1 VDAYLPAAL
10 LHLREAEIV
19 RLCGLA
25 RAARAQEYART
36 GRVRQAE
43 RAAGVLRASVLDGE
57 TARAVTARFAER
69 GLDAWECSCS
79 PPPDPSALPLAARA
93 PCEHVAVLLYLWV
106 REPERFRAADLPPD
120 VRTADVP
127 STALASYLAAPVPG
141 EAEPSALPNT
151 PEPATAP
158 ARPFADLEPDL
169 RRLLNLLALA
179 GGSVTESEAERLYTR
194 LELGEPEAALPALE
208 RLRQRGWV
216 HPVAAAAPSS
226 RHAAAAEGLAGWSI
240 PEHLLALLPGVL
252 PLASLH
258 PSPTAEQA
266 AASEAI
272 SEEADTARE
281 PALETLPPEV
291 GKREQRAEMS
301 LPALLVLMTA
311 QMVDR
316 SAPAPAAETQ
326 KAGARSTLDLDA
338 ALAQQWAPQLAIA
351 PEQARFCLGLLR
363 LLGILPQTVTS
374 RAGARSSAQALPVI
388 SAEQAGE
395 TLLRAYRLLLARPEA
410 EVRRDLF
417 TQWLNAPSARELVEL
432 RDAGVR
438 VGWLS
443 QHESKHSPDI
453 AAENRAARQF
463 IVNLLRRAPVGRW
476 WNFSSLVEFV
486 WRFQPAFLRGR
497 QQTFLRPQWWLE
509 RLPEGEP
516 LALDV
521 RTDWRQGEGRYIAL
535 LVRRALHWLGVVD
548 LALDEQG
555 RLKGFRVTPSD
566 SQLLGAAASG
576 DGAPERAEGAG
587 VAAVSPLPAGL
598 QFQDDGTLLAP
609 LDGLSAALLETLL
622 CWCDPCGATRQGL
635 RFRPSAGRVAAAL
648 DAGQDLEAWLAWLE
662 QHPPGVGL
670 SALVA
675 QLRRWAALYGQVR
688 LDESATL
695 LEVADPALL
704 RELEATL
711 DLAGKF
717 IDHTLSP
724 GLALLRPGSV
734 GALVEEM
741 RRRGY
746 SPWITDDETA
756 HGN

>member
-1 VDAYLPAAL
+1 MDAYLPAAL

-25 RAARAQEYART
+25 RAARGQEYART

-43 RAAGVLRASVLDGE
+43 RAAGLLRASVLDGE
-57 TARAVTARFAER
+57 TARAVMARFAER
-69 GLDAWECSCS
+69 GLDAWECPCS
-79 PPPDPSALPLAARA
+79 PPPDPPALPSAARA
-93 PCEHVAVLLYLWV
+93 PCEHVAALLYLWV
-106 REPERFRAADLPPD
+106 REPEQFRAADLAPD
-120 VRTADVP
+120 VHPADAP
-127 STALASYLAAPVPG
+127 SAALASHLVAPASGETEPPALPNALEPAAAPV
-141 EAEPSALPNT
+141 
-151 PEPATAP
+151 
-158 ARPFADLEPDL
+158 RPFADLEPDL

-179 GGSVTESEAERLYTR
+179 GGSVTEREAERLFAR
-194 LELGEPEAALPALE
+194 LELGGPQAALPALE

-226 RHAAAAEGLAGWSI
+226 RLASAAESFAGWSI
-240 PEHLLALLPGVL
+240 PEHLLARLLRVL
-252 PLASLH
+252 PLAPLH
-258 PSPTAEQA
+258 SSATEEQA
-266 AASEAI
+266 EASEATGN
-272 SEEADTARE
+272 EADAAHE
-281 PALETLPPEV
+281 PGLEALPPEA
-291 GKREQRAEMS
+291 KLREQRAEMG
-301 LPALLVLMTA
+301 LPALLVLITA

-316 SAPAPAAETQ
+316 SAPAPAAGTQ
-326 KAGARSTLDLDA
+326 NAAARSTLDLDA

-351 PEQARFCLGLLR
+351 PEQARFGLGLLR
-363 LLGILPQTVTS
+363 LMGILPQAPTS
-374 RAGARSSAQALPVI
+374 RVGAQASVSALALPTV

-395 TLLRAYRLLLARPEA
+395 ALLRAYRLLLARPEA
-410 EVRRDLF
+410 EVLRDLF
-417 TQWLNAPSARELVEL
+417 MQWLNAHSARELVEL

-443 QHESKHSPDI
+443 QRERKHSPDL

-463 IVNLLRRAPVGRW
+463 IVNLLRWAPVGRW
-476 WNFSSLVEFV
+476 WSFSSLVEFV

-509 RLPEGEP
+509 RLPEGQP
-516 LALDV
+516 LAPDV
-521 RTDWRQGEGRYIAL
+521 RADWRQGEGRYIAL

-555 RLKGFRVTPSD
+555 RLKGFRVTPSG
-566 SQLLGAAASG
+566 SWVLGAAALD
-576 DGAPERAEGAG
+576 DGVPERAETTGPVAG
-587 VAAVSPLPAGL
+587 SALDAAL
-598 QFQDDGTLLAP
+598 QFQDDGTLLSP
-609 LDGLSAALLETLL
+609 LNALSADLLETLL

-635 RFRPSAGRVAAAL
+635 RFRPSAGRMAGAL
-648 DAGQDLEAWLAWLE
+648 DAGQNLEAWLAWLE

-675 QLRRWAALYGQVR
+675 QLRGWAALYGQVR
-688 LDESATL
+688 LYESATL

-711 DLAGKF
+711 DLSGQF
-717 IDHTLSP
+717 IDHTLSL
-724 GLALLRPGSV
+724 GLALLRPAAA

-746 SPWITDDETA
+746 APWITDDDTT
-756 HGN
+756 